1 MEHCRVEQPQIYTF
15 IEHTYRTNYGQ
26 KCRTGSWLAKQE
38 NGHISE
44 TVCSR
49 VKWKTI
55 EPYGPY
61 SESNRELGC
70 ISRTVHLS
78 YLVTI
83 HGLSVVFWITW
94 PEYRAF

>member
-26 KCRTGSWLAKQE
+26 KCRTGSWLAKQDS
-38 NGHISE
+38 GHVSE

-55 EPYGPY
+55 EPYWPY
-61 SESNRELGC
+61 SEPNRKLGR
-70 ISRTVHLS
+70 ILKMMHLR
-78 YLVTI
+78 YLVPI
-83 HGLSVVFWITW
+83 YRLSVAFWAT
-94 PEYRAF
+94 